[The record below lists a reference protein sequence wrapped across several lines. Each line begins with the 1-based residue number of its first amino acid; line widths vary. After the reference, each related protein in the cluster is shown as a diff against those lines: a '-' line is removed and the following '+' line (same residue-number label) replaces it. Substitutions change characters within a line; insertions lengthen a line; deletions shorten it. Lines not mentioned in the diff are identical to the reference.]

1 MARKNEELLKR
12 LLATFSLEAEERLKA
27 MLSLLLVLEGSPG
40 ADERQDLVETLFRE
54 AHSLKGAARAVNLSP
69 IESICQSLEDVLAGL
84 KNRHIGLSDD
94 LFDILHQ
101 VVDGL
106 VGMLASATAEQPNF
120 DDNRIANLR
129 ILLKRAQENTAAP
142 QVKRPGRKKPARKK
156 VETLSPAAGTANTV
170 PAAPQKKESAEK
182 AETIRVAT
190 AKLDTLLLQTEE
202 LLSLKYAVGQ
212 RTVDLRVLG
221 DALKAWIKEWSRTY
235 RDARGIQRALEKN
248 GGRNGKPGGMGME
261 KKQPE
266 MNKLVEALERGD
278 LLGKSLDNRVSL
290 LVKAVERDHR
300 MLGGMADS
308 LLGDMKKIL
317 MLPFASLLE
326 IFPKLVRDL
335 SRDRGKK
342 MELLIRGA
350 EIEIDK
356 RILDEMKDSLIHLV
370 RNGVD
375 HGIEDPAQRRQKG
388 KPSRGQLS
396 ITIAQKSGG
405 KIDILVSDDGAGI
418 DAARIRSAA
427 IKHGV
432 VTREDAEQLAAPEA
446 LSLIFRSGVSTSP
459 IITDLSGRG
468 LGLAIVREKVE
479 RLGGTISMESRPDAG
494 TSFHIILPLTLAT
507 FRGLLVQ
514 VDERVFVVPTAGV
527 ERVVRVNGGDIK
539 TVENRETIQ
548 IHGQTLAL
556 VRLAD
561 VLELPRRTVKQGAAL
576 SVEAVIL
583 GMGDERIAF
592 LVDTVQGEQEILVK
606 GLGAQLAR
614 VRNIAGATVLGTGR
628 VVPILNISDLM
639 RSAVKVGAATSAAV
653 VAEEPVAQQKSI
665 LVAEDSITARTLVKN
680 ILETAGYDVRTA
692 VDGAEA
698 FTLLK
703 TEEFDLVV
711 SDVEMPRMDGFD
723 LTAKIRADKN
733 LSELPVVLVTAL
745 ESREHRER
753 GIDAGANAY
762 IVKSSFDQSNLLE
775 VVKRL
780 I

>member
-1 MARKNEELLKR
+1 MANKNDDFLKK
-12 LLATFSLEAEERLKA
+12 LLATFKLEAEEHFSA
-27 MLSLLLVLEGSPG
+27 MSSLLVALEDSPG
-40 ADERQDLVETLFRE
+40 ADERQSLVETLFRE
-54 AHSLKGAARAVNLSP
+54 AHSLKGAARAVNLLP
-69 IESICQSLEDVLAGL
+69 IESVCQSLEDVLAGL
-84 KNRHIGLSDD
+84 KNRNIGLSAD
-94 LFDILHQ
+94 LFDVLHQ
-101 VVDGL
+101 VVDSLGA
-106 VGMLASATAEQPNF
+106 MLASATAGQTNF
-120 DDNRIANLR
+120 DDSRIANLKT
-129 ILLKRAQENTAAP
+129 LLKRAQKDAVAP
-142 QVKRPGRKKPARKK
+142 QVQRPGKKKPTRKKAEVPP
-156 VETLSPAAGTANTV
+156 PAAGTANAV
-170 PAAPQKKESAEK
+170 PAVVPLKKKPTEK
-182 AETIRVAT
+182 AETVRVAT

-202 LLSLKYAVGQ
+202 LLSLKHAVGQ
-212 RTVDLRVLG
+212 RTADLRALG
-221 DALKAWIKEWSRTY
+221 GALKIWTKECAKAY
-235 RDARGIQRALEKN
+235 RDARGVQRALEKN
-248 GGRNGKPGGMGME
+248 GGRNGKPDGME
-261 KKQPE
+261 KKRTG
-266 MNKLVEALERGD
+266 MNQLVEALERGD
-278 LLGKSLDNRVSL
+278 LLGKSFDNRVSL
-290 LVKAVERDHR
+290 LMKAVEQDHR
-300 MLGGMADS
+300 MLGGMVDN

-335 SRDRGKK
+335 SRDRRKEA
-342 MELLIRGA
+342 ELLVQGA

-356 RILDEMKDSLIHLV
+356 RILEEMKDPLIHLV
-370 RNGVD
+370 RNSID
-375 HGIEDPAQRRQKG
+375 HGIEDPAQRQRKG
-388 KPSRGQLS
+388 KSSRGQLS
-396 ITIAQKSGG
+396 IAIAQKNGG

-418 DAARIRSAA
+418 DAAKVRSAA
-427 IKHGV
+427 VKHGV
-432 VTREDAEQLAAPEA
+432 ITQEDAEKLTEPDT

-459 IITDLSGRG
+459 IITDISGRG

-479 RLGGTISMESRPDAG
+479 RLGGAISVESRSDGG
-494 TSFHIILPLTLAT
+494 TSFRIALPLTLAT

-514 VDERVFVVPTAGV
+514 AGERVFVVPAASV
-527 ERVVRVNGGDIK
+527 ERVVRVRGDDIK

-548 IHGQTLAL
+548 LHGRTLAL

-561 VLELPRRTVKQGAAL
+561 VLELPRRAAKQGGASGAA
-576 SVEAVIL
+576 AVIL
-583 GMGDERIAF
+583 GLGAERIAF
-592 LVDTVQGEQEILVK
+592 MVDAVQGEQEILVK

-639 RSAVKVGAATSAAV
+639 RSAVKIAAA
-653 VAEEPVAQQKSI
+653 PVAVAAAETPAQRKTI

-680 ILETAGYDVRTA
+680 ILEAAGYDVRTA

-698 FTLLK
+698 FALLK
-703 TEEFDLVV
+703 TEKFDLVV

-733 LSELPVVLVTAL
+733 LPELPVVLVTAL